1 MTTTNQ
7 TSTSTKAQDQAI
19 KAKTAGRGK
28 ATLRKTASPARRTAR
43 TASRRRSSHPSVFE
57 GYGDSAAR
65 LIARGRSMLGDAY
78 TWAGEAGSALP
89 RTARQL
95 NLPDQKSLRTLI
107 DEKPLILGAVGLG
120 IGVVLG
126 AMLPSVRRV
135 GNFVSGQNGKR
146 PAARKSRRK

>member
-1 MTTTNQ
+1 
-7 TSTSTKAQDQAI
+7 
-19 KAKTAGRGK
+19 
-28 ATLRKTASPARRTAR
+28 
-43 TASRRRSSHPSVFE
+43 
-57 GYGDSAAR
+57 
-65 LIARGRSMLGDAY
+65 MLGDAY

-95 NLPDQKSLRTLI
+95 NLPDQKSLQTLI

-126 AMLPSVRRV
+126 AMLPSTRRV
-135 GNFVSGQNGKR
+135 GNFVSGNGKR

>member
-1 MTTTNQ
+1 
-7 TSTSTKAQDQAI
+7 
-19 KAKTAGRGK
+19 
-28 ATLRKTASPARRTAR
+28 
-43 TASRRRSSHPSVFE
+43 
-57 GYGDSAAR
+57 
-65 LIARGRSMLGDAY
+65 MLGDAY

-95 NLPDQKSLRTLI
+95 NLPDQKSLQTLI

-126 AMLPSVRRV
+126 AMLPSVRRA
-135 GNFVSGQNGKR
+135 GNFVSGQNGNR